1 MAIRAR
7 LSSFIFIVTAIVCL
21 WSAGC
26 SSSPSNFNTV
36 VLTPDKPLL
45 IAQGTVVHITASVTN
60 DTTSAGVTWTAPAHG
75 ALSAMTKT
83 SVTYTAPAVG
93 AGLSVSDT
101 VKATSVSF
109 PSQTMS
115 VTFTVEGAPQITTTA
130 LPSGS
135 VNGAYNATV
144 NVAGGVPPFA
154 WTVASG
160 ALPPNLALGAST
172 TNSVNIT
179 GIPTTVG
186 LSAPFTI
193 KATDSNGAAGTSG
206 SLTIN
211 ISNLAI
217 TTPSPLPQGIAT
229 EPYAL
234 QLQASG
240 GTGPYTWALA
250 TGSTLPSNLTL
261 SPSGLLS
268 GVPAA
273 ASTTTFNI
281 TVTDS
286 AVPAATLTQNF
297 SLTVIS
303 ASGNN
308 ALLNGSY
315 AFLFSG
321 FNATGESIA
330 AGSFTADGNG
340 AITNGVEDVNS
351 TIGPPVNR
359 TFTGTYTLGLDGR
372 GLLTFSSIAGS
383 PTYAFAVDVTGAHGR
398 LIEFDT
404 TGTRGSGELEKQ
416 SITAC
421 AFNTI
426 SGNYVIGTTGSAAS
440 LPGVTAGPLVL
451 AGRFTATPPA
461 TSAGVGNLSNGE
473 MDVNI
478 PGISST
484 KNPILV
490 SGTFQ
495 TTTQTGRCT
504 LTVTPQQTLSS
515 NFIYSVY
522 PIQGAAGVVTEAFLV
537 ETDTVSSTTPYLTKG
552 RLIQQVGYPFAD
564 PRTSISASSVA
575 SLTGQFLSGTTYVTD
590 NAIVRLTGTAG
601 SSFSM
606 LATENQAGTLL
617 NNTGTLS
624 GTFVNP
630 DAFGRLKSN
639 VGAVFNLV
647 FYVYGPNAALAVGET
662 NNNPFYGIFE
672 PQSGAPF
679 TAASLA
685 KPGVLV
691 EGTSGPA
698 ISASRNLSGV
708 FAVDGTSLVA
718 GIQDESTT
726 IGNTAAESVSGTY
739 ALTATGTTNGG
750 GTVTLTAPS
759 AQTTAFF
766 IVSPTKA
773 VMLTTTGAGT
783 ASPDAQPVIIIL
795 GN

>member
-1 MAIRAR
+1 VAKRAR
-7 LSSFIFIVTAIVCL
+7 LSPFIFIVTALGCL
-21 WSAGC
+21 FNASC
-26 SSSPSNFNTV
+26 SSTPSNFHSV
-36 VLTPDKPLL
+36 ALTPDKPLV
-45 IAQGTVVHITASVTN
+45 IAQGTVVHITATVAN
-60 DTTSAGVTWTAPAHG
+60 DSSAAGVTWTAPAHG
-75 ALSAMTKT
+75 TLSAITTT
-83 SVTYTAPAVG
+83 SVTYTAPAVA
-93 AGLSVSDT
+93 AGQSVSDT
-101 VKATSVSF
+101 VKATSVAF

-115 VTFTVEGAPQITTTA
+115 VTFTVEGAPQITTTV
-130 LPSGS
+130 LPSAT
-135 VNGAYNATV
+135 VNGTYNATV
-144 NVAGGVPPFA
+144 NVAGGVPPFVWA
-154 WTVASG
+154 VASG
-160 ALPPNLALGAST
+160 ALPPNLALSAST
-172 TNSVNIT
+172 TNSVTIT

-193 KATDSNGAAGTSG
+193 KAADSNGAAGTSG
-206 SLTIN
+206 SLAIN
-211 ISNLAI
+211 IGTLAI
-217 TTPSPLPQGIAT
+217 TTASPLPDGIAA
-229 EPYAL
+229 EMYSL

-240 GTGPYTWALA
+240 GVGPYTWTVAA
-250 TGSTLPSNLTL
+250 GSTLPSALTL
-261 SPSGLLS
+261 SSGGLLS
-268 GVPAA
+268 GIPA
-273 ASTTTFNI
+273 SGGTTTFNI

-286 AVPAATLTQNF
+286 EVPAAVLTKNF
-297 SLTVIS
+297 SLTVVS
-303 ASGNN
+303 SSGNN

-330 AGSFTADGNG
+330 AGSFTADGSG
-340 AITNGVEDVNS
+340 GIKNGVEDVNS
-351 TIGPPVNR
+351 TTGPPVNR
-359 TFTGTYTLGLDGR
+359 TFTGTYTLGNDGR
-372 GLLTFSSIAGS
+372 GVLTFSSIAGS
-383 PTYAFAVDVTGAHGR
+383 PTYAFAIDGTGAHGR
-398 LIEFDT
+398 LIEFDGS
-404 TGTRGSGELEKQ
+404 GTRGSGEIEKQ

-461 TSAGVGNLSNGE
+461 TAAGVGNLSNGE

-495 TTTQTGRCT
+495 STTQAGRCT
-504 LTVTPQQTLSS
+504 LTAIPQQTLSS
-515 NFIYSVY
+515 NFTYSVY
-522 PIQGAAGVVTEAFLV
+522 PVQGSAGVLTEAFIV
-537 ETDTVSSTTPYLTKG
+537 ETDTVSSNTPYLTKG
-552 RLIQQVGYPFAD
+552 RLIQQSGYPFAD
-564 PRTSISASSVA
+564 ARTSISGSSVA

-590 NAIVRLTGTAG
+590 DAIVQLTGTSG
-601 SSFSM
+601 TSFSM

-617 NNTGTLS
+617 NNTGALS

-630 DAFGRLKSN
+630 DSFGRLKSN
-639 VGAVFNLV
+639 IGTVFNLV
-647 FYVYGPNAALAVGET
+647 FYVYGPNAAVAIGET
-662 NNNPFYGIFE
+662 NNNPFYGIFQ

-679 TAASLA
+679 SVASLG

-726 IGNTAAESVSGTY
+726 IGNTPAESVSGTY
-739 ALTATGTTNGG
+739 ALTATGATNGG

-759 AQTTAFF
+759 AQSAVFF

-773 VMLTTTGAGT
+773 VMLTTTNVGT
-783 ASPDAQPVIIIL
+783 ANPDTQPVIIIL